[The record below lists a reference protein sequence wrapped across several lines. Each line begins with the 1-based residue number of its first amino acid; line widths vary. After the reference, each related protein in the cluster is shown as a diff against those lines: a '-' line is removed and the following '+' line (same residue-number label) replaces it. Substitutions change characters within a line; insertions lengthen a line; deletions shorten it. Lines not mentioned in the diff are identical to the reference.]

1 MRGSRILIQSV
12 HQENGAGIG
21 SEAMLAGGSILR
33 CISWPNNNESGSRT
47 IKGGREFVFV
57 WKTCKMH
64 RTGEEG
70 RKGGKEGQ
78 T

>member
-1 MRGSRILIQSV
+1 M

-33 CISWPNNNESGSRT
+33 CISRPNNNESGSRT